1 MRRRCLLY
9 PKKAIHIEEHDMA
22 NLNQAGQQMS
32 QFYILTKRDLAEV
45 RKALNKVDVVFEEKE
60 NNSPM
65 VFLFYTR

>member
-1 MRRRCLLY
+1 
-9 PKKAIHIEEHDMA
+9 MA

-32 QFYILTKRDLAEV
+32 QFYILTKKRDLAEV